1 MAQTRE
7 MHPGMGLRTM
17 YDMLQP
23 DGIGRDAFIVL
34 GLREGYRL
42 KIIENKTRT
51 TYSTKSHRYSNLL
64 GRCEVYRY
72 KPIMEQRYNLL

>member
-1 MAQTRE
+1 
-7 MHPGMGLRTM
+7 
-17 YDMLQP
+17 MLQP

-51 TYSTKSHRYSNLL
+51 TYSTKSHRYGNLL
-64 GRCEVYRY
+64 GDKKFTGINQLWSSDITYFDCLGRFYY
-72 KPIMEQRYNLL
+72 LTFIMDVWII